1 MSDDILRL
9 DAVQDYAD
17 WLGGETLHPLA
28 TVIDFGRLPPHPHC
42 RKRLGFYALMLKDT
56 RTCGALRYGL
66 STYDYREG
74 TLLCLAPNQVVG
86 DPDDGRLYTAKG
98 FALLFH
104 PDLLRGTPAARAVR
118 ACDFFGYA
126 SNEALHMSKPERA
139 AVLSCFRAIR
149 DELRRGADR
158 HTRVIAAAH
167 IEALLGLCAR
177 FYDRQFATR
186 QPTNRDLLAR
196 FEAFLDDWFASGRS
210 RDEGLPTVAAC
221 AKALSLSP
229 NYFGDLVRK
238 ETGITAQEH
247 IHRAILAKAKEALA
261 ASDDSVSEIAY
272 RLGFKY
278 PQHLGR
284 LFRRAEG
291 VTPAAYRRQA

>member
-1 MSDDILRL
+1 MNDDILRL

-98 FALLFH
+98 FAPLFH
-104 PDLLRGTPAARAVR
+104 PDLLR
-118 ACDFFGYA
+118 
-126 SNEALHMSKPERA
+126 
-139 AVLSCFRAIR
+139 
-149 DELRRGADR
+149 
-158 HTRVIAAAH
+158 
-167 IEALLGLCAR
+167 
-177 FYDRQFATR
+177 
-186 QPTNRDLLAR
+186 
-196 FEAFLDDWFASGRS
+196 
-210 RDEGLPTVAAC
+210 
-221 AKALSLSP
+221 
-229 NYFGDLVRK
+229 
-238 ETGITAQEH
+238 
-247 IHRAILAKAKEALA
+247 
-261 ASDDSVSEIAY
+261 
-272 RLGFKY
+272 
-278 PQHLGR
+278 
-284 LFRRAEG
+284 